1 MGSFHRPARA
11 LPRPPSPRART
22 YMTLPTPPPDFS
34 HQLLTRTS
42 PTMVLQITPA
52 DVAYQKAHKDD
63 DRSGALY
70 ATAAT
75 MIVLPTIAVILRL
88 ACRRHLQ
95 APISHDDI
103 AIIVAL
109 VSIAPLQSRLIP
121 TVSERITIRV
131 QEGFERSMLIIRLA

>member
-1 MGSFHRPARA
+1 
-11 LPRPPSPRART
+11 
-22 YMTLPTPPPDFS
+22 
-34 HQLLTRTS
+34 
-42 PTMVLQITPA
+42 MVLQITPA

-109 VSIAPLQSRLIP
+109 VSIAPLQSCLIP
-121 TVSERITIRV
+121 SVSERSTIRV
-131 QEGFERSMLIIRLA
+131 QEGIERSMLIVRPA